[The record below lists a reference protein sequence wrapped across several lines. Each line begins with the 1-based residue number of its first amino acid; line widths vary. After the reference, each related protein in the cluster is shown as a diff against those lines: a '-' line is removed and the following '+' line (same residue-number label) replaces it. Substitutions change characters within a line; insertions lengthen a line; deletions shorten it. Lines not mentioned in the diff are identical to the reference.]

1 MPVLAVY
8 QQSFQASETATY
20 AWSFQMRRVLK
31 TKQSSRFVVK
41 MNQFT
46 GAAFSLLPAGSN
58 NQLILYMTSPELC
71 SGTDTQIRTPTG
83 VVNTNKYPIAGT
95 ASTNVFVCN
104 EYPVNPIIF
113 NYEFTSNQA
122 APTSGTLAF
131 TVLFTIYEIDG
142 DIPDNVIF

>member
-8 QQSFQASETATY
+8 QESFQTSEVATY

-41 MNQFT
+41 MNQLFAST
-46 GAAFSLLPAGSN
+46 FSLLPASSN
-58 NQLILYMTSPELC
+58 NQMILYMTSPELC

-104 EYPVNPIIF
+104 EYPVNPILF
-113 NYEFTSNQA
+113 NYEYTSNQS
-122 APTSGTLAF
+122 APTSGSYAF
-131 TVLFTIYEIDG
+131 TVSFTIYEIDG